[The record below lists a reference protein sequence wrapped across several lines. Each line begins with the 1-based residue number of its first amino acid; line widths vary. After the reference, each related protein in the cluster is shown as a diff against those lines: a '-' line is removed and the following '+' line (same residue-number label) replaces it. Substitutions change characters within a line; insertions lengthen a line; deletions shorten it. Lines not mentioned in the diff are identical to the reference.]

1 MSDTVQ
7 LLETALQVLAPE
19 HLDIQDDSALHA
31 GHAGAKGG
39 GGHYTL
45 TIVSARFAGL
55 GRVQRHRLIY
65 QTLGELMTSRVH
77 ALAIRALTPEE
88 L

>member
-7 LLETALQVLAPE
+7 LLEAALQTLAPE

-31 GHAGAKGG
+31 GHAGARSG

-65 QTLGELMTSRVH
+65 QTLGDLMRSRVH

>member
-7 LLETALQVLAPE
+7 LLETALQALAPE

>member
-1 MSDTVQ
+1 MSSTVAM
-7 LLETALQVLAPE
+7 LEAALQSLAPE

-31 GHAGAKGG
+31 GHAGARDG

-45 TIVSARFAGL
+45 TIVSARFANL
-55 GRVQRHRLIY
+55 NRVQRHRLVY
-65 QTLGELMTSRVH
+65 QTLGELMASRVH

>member
-1 MSDTVQ
+1 MSGTVE
-7 LLETALQVLAPE
+7 LLETALWALEPE

-31 GHAGAKGG
+31 GHAGAKSG

-55 GRVQRHRLIY
+55 NRVARHRLIY
-65 QTLGELMTSRVH
+65 QTLGELMAGRVH

>member
-7 LLETALQVLAPE
+7 LLEAALQTLAPE

-31 GHAGAKGG
+31 GHAGARSG

-45 TIVSARFAGL
+45 TIVSTRFAGL

-65 QTLGELMTSRVH
+65 QTLGDLMRSRVH

>member
-1 MSDTVQ
+1 MSSTIEM
-7 LLETALQVLAPE
+7 LEAALQSLAPD
-19 HLDIQDDSALHA
+19 HIDIQDDSALHA

-55 GRVQRHRLIY
+55 GRIQRHRLIY
-65 QTLGELMTSRVH
+65 QTLGDLMTSRVH

>member
-7 LLETALQVLAPE
+7 LLETALRVLEPE

-31 GHAGAKGG
+31 GHAGAKSG

-55 GRVQRHRLIY
+55 NRVARHRLIY
-65 QTLGELMTSRVH
+65 QTLGEMMSGRVH

>member
-1 MSDTVQ
+1 MSDTPR
-7 LLETALQVLAPE
+7 LLEAALQALAPE

-31 GHAGAKGG
+31 GHAGARSG

-55 GRVQRHRLIY
+55 SRVQRHRLIY
-65 QTLGELMTSRVH
+65 QTLGELMNSRVH

>member
-1 MSDTVQ
+1 MSSTVAM
-7 LLETALQVLAPE
+7 LEAALQSLAPE

-31 GHAGAKGG
+31 GHAGARDG

-45 TIVSARFAGL
+45 TIVSARFANL
-55 GRVQRHRLIY
+55 NRVQRHRLVY

>member
-7 LLETALQVLAPE
+7 LLETALRALAPE

-55 GRVQRHRLIY
+55 GRVARHRLIY

>member
-1 MSDTVQ
+1 MSDTMQ
-7 LLETALQVLAPE
+7 LLETALQALAPE

>member
-7 LLETALQVLAPE
+7 LLETALQALAPE

-65 QTLGELMTSRVH
+65 QTLGKLMTSRVH

>member
-7 LLETALQVLAPE
+7 LLEAALRQLAPE

-45 TIVSARFAGL
+45 TIVSSRFAGM

-65 QTLGELMTSRVH
+65 QTLGELMAGRVH